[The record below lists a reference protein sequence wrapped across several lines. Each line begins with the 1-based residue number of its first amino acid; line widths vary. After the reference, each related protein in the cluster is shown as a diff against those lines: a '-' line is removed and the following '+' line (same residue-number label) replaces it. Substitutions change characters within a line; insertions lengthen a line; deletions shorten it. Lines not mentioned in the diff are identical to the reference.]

1 MRDTGNARE
10 AVRPLLESI
19 PKTAQRLD
27 IGRTKTYELIKT
39 GRLESVKIG
48 KRRLVVVA
56 STERLARA
64 GVDGP
69 AE

>member
-10 AVRPLLESI
+10 AVCPLLESI
-19 PKTAQRLD
+19 PKTARRLD

-39 GRLESVKIG
+39 GLLESVKIG

>member
-1 MRDTGNARE
+1 MRDIGNARE

-19 PKTAQRLD
+19 PATARRLG
-27 IGRTKTYELIKT
+27 IGRSKTYELIKA
-39 GRLESVKIG
+39 GHLASVRIG
-48 KRRLVVVA
+48 KRRLVIVE
-56 STERLARA
+56 STETLARA